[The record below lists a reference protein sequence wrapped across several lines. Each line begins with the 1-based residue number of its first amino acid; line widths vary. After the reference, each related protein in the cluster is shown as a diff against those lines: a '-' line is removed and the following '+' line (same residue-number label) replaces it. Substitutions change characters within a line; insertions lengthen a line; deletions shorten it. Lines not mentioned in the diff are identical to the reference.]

1 MRAGGKGSN
10 TNCILCFTNWFIGAC
25 RPVKGERTTSTLS
38 ETSPP
43 RLERVLGFCLLGLIL
58 LHSLAGV
65 YPLFGRNAS
74 NLSGAA
80 LRVHVVLSSPS
91 PHPGPTHELDSV
103 DYSSHS
109 ESEQFPRR
117 NEEIHLSPSPGHQ
130 KSSASTQV
138 PCNNTTG
145 EVCPAQE
152 GPAELDGTFA
162 VSILVERAMHLS
174 LKGMP
179 YLLFHEY
186 VSDTS
191 GHGPVFTDLSN
202 HDRICKNC

>member
-1 MRAGGKGSN
+1 M
-10 TNCILCFTNWFIGAC
+10 F
-25 RPVKGERTTSTLS
+25 
-38 ETSPP
+38 
-43 RLERVLGFCLLGLIL
+43 GLIL
-58 LHSLAGV
+58 LHPLAGV

-91 PHPGPTHELDSV
+91 PHPGPAHELDSV
-103 DYSSHS
+103 DCSSHS

-117 NEEIHLSPSPGHQ
+117 HDEIQRSPSPDHQ
-130 KSSASTQV
+130 KSPASTQV
-138 PCNNTTG
+138 PCNTTTG

-152 GPAELDGTFA
+152 GPDELDGTFA

-179 YLLFHEY
+179 YLLFQEHL
-186 VSDTS
+186 SDTS
-191 GHGPVFTDLSN
+191 GHGPIFTIFQIMTESVITVN
-202 HDRICKNC
+202 HLNQ